1 MKVDKPASKRYVTSR
16 QRPRRTRALKTQRPV
31 AKPECEVVT
40 VHFEVDNETVSII
53 DNEFNRTALF
63 PSERIGG
70 LSAPHSAFG
79 SVPIGPESLVDRL
92 RSAIIT
98 MMSDLEPED
107 NGIC

>member
-1 MKVDKPASKRYVTSR
+1 ARKRFTR
-16 QRPRRTRALKTQRPV
+16 TARGARPTRALKTQRPV

-40 VHFEVDNETVSII
+40 VHFEVDNEVVSVI
-53 DNEFNRTALF
+53 DNEFNRIAIF

-70 LSAPHSAFG
+70 LVGFENPFS
-79 SVPIGPESLVDRL
+79 PERLAERL

-98 MMSDLEPED
+98 VMSDLEPED